1 MMFESVFFNW
11 LSIAAILAYVGYW
24 YSTCTFN
31 YWKDRGIPYLKPTP
45 GFGNTGR
52 MFFKIS
58 FAEQFKIFYDSSN
71 GKPFCGVFQFR
82 SPILVVRDPN
92 IIRLVMVKDFA
103 YFQDRRVSFN
113 EKKEPLSAHLLNMRG
128 KQWRN
133 LRSKLT
139 PTFTSGKMKMMFSLM
154 NECAEELRNFLEGPA
169 SRNEDLEIKEIMSK
183 FTTDIIGSCVFGLK
197 CNAINDPNS
206 EFRNMGRRVV
216 EPSLNTVI
224 RMLLSILIP
233 ILGIRILPWEVTQFF
248 ITAVRETMR
257 YREQHNVVRN
267 DFMQQLIQLKNEGR
281 VRDDDDGDDDEVDK
295 ADIKKEVSTLCTPL
309 SERAESNM
317 ADSIVFTDSRLASQA
332 FIFFLA
338 GFETSSTTLSFCLY
352 ELAVNPAIQTKLRE
366 EIDATLEKFGGQI
379 TYDAVQGMK
388 YMGQVIDET
397 LRKHPPLSNINRIVT
412 QPYTIPDTTA
422 ELEKGVRVIIPIY
435 AIHHDPCYYPEPDRF
450 DPERFSDEAKSSR
463 PHFTFLP
470 FGEGPRN
477 CIGMRFG
484 LLQTKVGLTVLLSNY
499 EFGVCEKT
507 KQPMELN
514 PKSFITTAKGGIWL
528 KISQRSA
535 PK

>member
-11 LSIAAILAYVGYW
+11 LSIAAILAYVIYW
-24 YSTCTFN
+24 YSTYTFN

-45 GFGNTGR
+45 GFGNTRR

-58 FAEQFKIFYDSSN
+58 FAEQFKIFYDSSD

-128 KQWRN
+128 TQWRN
-133 LRSKLT
+133 LRTKLT
-139 PTFTSGKMKMMFSLM
+139 PTFTSGKMKMMFNLM

-197 CNAINDPNS
+197 CNSLSDPNS
-206 EFRNMGRRVV
+206 EFRTMGRKVV
-216 EPSLNTVI
+216 EPSLKTVI
-224 RMLLSILIP
+224 RLLVSILIP
-233 ILGIRILPWEVTQFF
+233 KLGIRILPWEVTEFF
-248 ITAVRETMR
+248 ITAVRDVIE
-257 YREQHNVVRN
+257 YREKHNIVRN
-267 DFMQQLIQLKNEGR
+267 DFMELLIRLKNEGR
-281 VRDDDDGDDDEVDK
+281 VRDDDD
-295 ADIKKEVSTLCTPL
+295 EVSTIRTTI
-309 SERAESNM
+309 SEQDESNV
-317 ADSIVFTDSRLASQA
+317 AESIVFTDSRLASQA

-338 GFETSSTTLSFCLY
+338 GFETSSSTLSFCLY

-379 TYDAVQGMK
+379 SYDAVQGMK
-388 YMGQVIDET
+388 YLGQVIDET

-412 QPYTIPDTTA
+412 QPYIIPDTTA
-422 ELEKGVRVIIPIY
+422 ELDEGVRVVIPVY
-435 AIHHDPCYYPEPDRF
+435 AIHHDPRYYPEPDRF
-450 DPERFSDEAKSSR
+450 DPERFSDEAKSFR

-484 LLQTKVGLTVLLSNY
+484 LLQTKLGLTVLLSNY
-499 EFGVCEKT
+499 EFSVCEKT
-507 KQPMELN
+507 KQPLELN
-514 PKSFITTAKGGIWL
+514 PKSFITTANGGIWL